1 MSFYFTNVHMAAPV
15 SQAAIDPW
23 AYPAK
28 APAKVVKTH
37 VPKRPVVAASPMI
50 VRPPPRSSSL
60 RPQQMV
66 NILPTGVSQVKLVP
80 LSVAQKRSD
89 IKYRMEAY
97 EVEERERQRAYEAEE
112 RRLHLTF
119 MRYALKA

>member
-1 MSFYFTNVHMAAPV
+1 
-15 SQAAIDPW
+15 
-23 AYPAK
+23 
-28 APAKVVKTH
+28 
-37 VPKRPVVAASPMI
+37 
-50 VRPPPRSSSL
+50 
-60 RPQQMV
+60 MV